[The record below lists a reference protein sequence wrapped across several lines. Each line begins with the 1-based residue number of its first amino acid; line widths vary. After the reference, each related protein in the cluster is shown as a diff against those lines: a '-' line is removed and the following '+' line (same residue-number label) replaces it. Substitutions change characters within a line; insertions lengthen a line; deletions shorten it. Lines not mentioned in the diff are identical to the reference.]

1 MRRWRSCRTSDRLV
15 FVWSLSLREVR
26 NGRALGQ
33 VRAWAGAIAGA
44 LILVYGPVC
53 CGQRDG
59 DSRRGPSVALS
70 PRPSADAA
78 SPTLPGTREAK
89 REERFSELVQR
100 SAGARREGGGRTLNG
115 AGTVR
120 RLPPRVDVVAMA
132 DELARRASSLV
143 GESAV
148 LSLVDAAAWRERI
161 WRLEGRA
168 ADGLEAVELHREA
181 ERRGSCVDAVDA
193 ALLLAE
199 VESEASR
206 AVPVLEQILSGSAAP
221 ACRAS
226 AERALRIL
234 AAFRSQP
241 GPGYATPA
249 AGANEGTAGV
259 VVPPLSKGAPGSTSV
274 VTRVERYGAKDN
286 ARIVVSMTQPTTF
299 RVGLL
304 DPDDGG
310 SDARLYI
317 DIDRAEIRGATTFAV
332 GGVVERVRFGSRP
345 DGLRMVLDL
354 NGPVER
360 RVFYVPEPFRLVVDV
375 GRGESQIPSKPLR
388 RPELRRVVLDPGHGG
403 HDPGAIGPRGLRE
416 KDVTLDIAHRAA
428 PLIARELGVVTLLT
442 RDVDAYVGLDE
453 RTARANAFGADL
465 FVSIH
470 CNAAEKTGSDGVM
483 TFVLDDSSDAAASR
497 VAALENEASAA
508 AAREL
513 ASVFVRVQDERT
525 LKNSVHFAEL
535 LQRSTIA
542 SVGTMFGSVPDQG
555 VRRAGFYVLAGAHM
569 PAVLYEVA
577 FISNPD
583 GEVRLNLAEY
593 RQKLADA
600 IVNATR
606 AYRDGI

>member
-1 MRRWRSCRTSDRLV
+1 VRSLLLCPRG
-15 FVWSLSLREVR
+15 
-26 NGRALGQ
+26 GRGLLTQ
-33 VRAWAGAIAGA
+33 VGSSAVAVVVAA
-44 LILVYGPVC
+44 ILVPGAVC
-53 CGQRDG
+53 CGQSEADVRG
-59 DSRRGPSVALS
+59 APPGATRASSIASAGIPATPEAARGMQAGGMHSGQRGPLVS
-70 PRPSADAA
+70 PQRAYEA
-78 SPTLPGTREAK
+78 TRESDVVAS
-89 REERFSELVQR
+89 R
-100 SAGARREGGGRTLNG
+100 GGGIGG
-115 AGTVR
+115 A
-120 RLPPRVDVVAMA
+120 LPPRVDVVAVA
-132 DELARRASSLV
+132 DELARHASSLG
-143 GESAV
+143 GEAAV
-148 LSLVDAAAWRERI
+148 LSLTDAARWRERI
-161 WRLEGRA
+161 WRLEGRT
-168 ADGLEAVELHREA
+168 ADGLEAVELRKEA
-181 ERRGSCVDAVDA
+181 ERRGSCKAQVEA

-206 AVPVLEQILSGSAAP
+206 AVPLLEQFLSGAASG
-221 ACRAS
+221 ACRAQ
-226 AERALRIL
+226 AERALGIL
-234 AAFRSQP
+234 AAFRLRPKSVETKSR
-241 GPGYATPA
+241 GLS
-249 AGANEGTAGV
+249 EEVTAGV
-259 VVPPLSKGAPGSTSV
+259 VAPPSPTHTPGTTSV
-274 VTRVERYGAKDN
+274 ITRVERYGAKDN

-299 RVGLL
+299 RVGLI
-304 DPDDGG
+304 DPEDGAT
-310 SDARLYI
+310 DARLYI
-317 DIDRAEIRGATTFAV
+317 DIDRAEIQGTTTFSV
-332 GGVVERVRFGSRP
+332 GGLVERVRFGSRS

-354 NGPVER
+354 NGSVER

-375 GRGESQIPSKPLR
+375 GRSDHEIPSAPLQ

-542 SVGTMFGSVPDQG
+542 SVGTMFGKVPDQG